1 MAMSRDYKA
10 APPKPK
16 SAEPRPGGSGKS
28 GNPLV
33 IGLLIGLLIGIA
45 LSVGVA
51 LSVNKS
57 ESAFHEKAPSAP
69 SIPIPRPQPA
79 EKKSEESVVKPAE
92 SGEISSAAQEKS
104 AETQDKKPD
113 AKAEPNKKEDRFT
126 FYDILTDSQ
135 PPVVKPEIKPVP
147 EPPSDNGTS
156 TKPLGEKL
164 MLQVGAFKTE
174 QEADNTKAKLSLIGM
189 EASVQSVSIPDK
201 GLLHRVRVGPFANQ
215 DELNRARAELS
226 KNGFSAELVKSGSS
240 SN

>member
-16 SAEPRPGGSGKS
+16 SPENRPSGSGKS

-51 LSVNKS
+51 LTVNKS
-57 ESAFHEKAPSAP
+57 ESAFHEKAPPAP
-69 SIPIPRPQPA
+69 GIPIPPPQPA
-79 EKKSEESVVKPAE
+79 EKKTDAEAAKPAE
-92 SGEISSAAQEKS
+92 TGEISSAAQEKS
-104 AETQDKKPD
+104 AETPEKKPD
-113 AKAEPNKKEDRFT
+113 AKADPGKKEDRFT

-147 EPPSDNGTS
+147 EPPSDTS
-156 TKPLGEKL
+156 TKPASEKL
-164 MLQVGAFKTE
+164 ILQVGAFKTE

-189 EASVQSVSIPDK
+189 EATVQSVSVPDK

-215 DELNRARAELS
+215 DELNKARAELS
-226 KNGFSAELVKSGSS
+226 KNGFSAELVKTGSS